1 MKKEYLKPTLV
12 TLPMESKRLLDGS
25 PKFNDT
31 NNSGEA
37 DFYKEDA
44 TGEAM

>member
-12 TLPMESKRLLDGS
+12 TLSMESKRLLDGS

-31 NNSGEA
+31 GNTGEA
-37 DFYKEDA
+37 DFYEENA

>member
-12 TLPMESKRLLDGS
+12 TLSMESKQLLDGS

-31 NNSGEA
+31 NNTGEA
-37 DFYKEDA
+37 DFYEENA

>member
-12 TLPMESKRLLDGS
+12 TLPMESKQLLDGS

-37 DFYKEDA
+37 DFYDDNA

>member
-12 TLPMESKRLLDGS
+12 TLPIESRRLLDGS

-31 NNSGEA
+31 NDTGEA
-37 DFYKEDA
+37 YFYEENA

>member
-12 TLPMESKRLLDGS
+12 TLPMNSKQLLDGS

-31 NNSGEA
+31 NNTGEA
-37 DFYKEDA
+37 DFYEENA